1 MPVSPSTVLTEFPFA
16 WDPLKILIRIGVKDG
31 LRGAPPQIAR
41 VFEETIKDVGDLLD
55 PGAVWTEI
63 PGSETNGH
71 PVFAGAVEVALGV
84 ATIGPRLEEECER
97 EFRDG
102 DLLRGLVLDA
112 LGSSA
117 VVQVFRDIER
127 RIVADALRRGLWPSR
142 RFSPGYRGWPLEEQR
157 FLFSKVD
164 AAAIGVRLNESCMM
178 IPRKSNS
185 FRINLY
191 ADRALTTRPLPDA
204 GPGN

>member
-1 MPVSPSTVLTEFPFA
+1 MGSPNILTEFEFT
-16 WDPLKILIRIGVKDG
+16 WDPLKILIRLGVKDG
-31 LRGAPPQIAR
+31 LRGASPQISG
-41 VFEETIKDVGDLLD
+41 VFQDTIRDVGSLLD
-55 PGAVWTEI
+55 PGAAWTLI
-63 PGSETNGH
+63 PGSEANGH
-71 PVFAGAVEVALGV
+71 PIFAGAVEIALGV
-84 ATIGPRLEEECER
+84 LTIGPRLEEECAR
-97 EFRDG
+97 ELGDG
-102 DLLRGLVLDA
+102 DLLRGLILDA

-117 VVQVFRDIER
+117 VVQVFRAVER
-127 RIVADALRRGLWPSR
+127 RIVAEGLARGFWPSR
-142 RFSPGYRGWPLEEQR
+142 RYSPGYRDWPLEEQR

-191 ADRALTTRPLPDA
+191 ADRKLTTRRLPDQ

>member
-1 MPVSPSTVLTEFPFA
+1 MGSPNILTEFEFT
-16 WDPLKILIRIGVKDG
+16 WDPLKILIRLGVKDG
-31 LRGAPPQIAR
+31 LRGASPQISG
-41 VFEETIKDVGDLLD
+41 VFQDTIRDVGSLLD
-55 PGAVWTEI
+55 PGAAWTLI
-63 PGSETNGH
+63 PGSEANGH
-71 PVFAGAVEVALGV
+71 PIFAGAVEIALGV
-84 ATIGPRLEEECER
+84 LTIGPRLEEECAR
-97 EFRDG
+97 ELGDG
-102 DLLRGLVLDA
+102 DLLRGLILDA

-117 VVQVFRDIER
+117 VVQVFRAVER
-127 RIVADALRRGLWPSR
+127 RIVAEGLARGLWPSR
-142 RFSPGYRGWPLEEQR
+142 RYSPGYRDWPLEEQR

-191 ADRALTTRPLPDA
+191 ADRKLTTRRLPDQ